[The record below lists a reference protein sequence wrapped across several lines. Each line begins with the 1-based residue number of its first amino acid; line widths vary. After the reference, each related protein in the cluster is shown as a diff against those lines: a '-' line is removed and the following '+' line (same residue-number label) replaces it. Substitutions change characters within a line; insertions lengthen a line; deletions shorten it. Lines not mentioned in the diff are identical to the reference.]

1 MSNTLTRRF
10 EFVGGGSDKFWEVTQ
25 NDAQV
30 TVRFGKN
37 GTAGQ
42 TDTKSFPNS
51 AAAQKHA
58 EKKIAEK
65 LAKGY
70 SEVKAA

>member
-25 NDAQV
+25 NGAQV
-30 TVRFGKN
+30 IVCYGRN
-37 GTAGQ
+37 GAAGQ
-42 TDTKSFPNS
+42 IDTKSFSNS

-70 SEVKAA
+70 SEIQAA